1 MARSSRLGHCS
12 LLREQLRHVDQRA
25 CTLVFSEITNTNWKL
40 VTIVSLTLMHDGP
53 RRIASLP
60 GSGLNVN
67 IAMIHTQSLVRST
80 REVVDTVLRT
90 MIYREIIHIKINPDY
105 VWSCRDM
112 RLVAS

>member
-1 MARSSRLGHCS
+1 MTRSSRLSHCS
-12 LLREQLRHVDQRA
+12 LLPEQLGHVDQRA
-25 CTLVFSEITNTNWKL
+25 CTPVFSEITNTNWKL
-40 VTIVSLTLMHDGP
+40 VIRVSLTLVHDGP

-90 MIYREIIHIKINPDY
+90 MIYRDNPH
-105 VWSCRDM
+105 
-112 RLVAS
+112 